1 MKEDIINRLQN
12 IVSLMETNGCVELS
26 EKLSDAI
33 HYSSTGT
40 ELLMKVR
47 YYLQLFL
54 KENNRI
60 STKDIFLIKEIIA
73 EINILLG

>member
-1 MKEDIINRLQN
+1 MREDIINRLQN
-12 IVSLMETNGCVELS
+12 IVFLIETKGYVELS

-40 ELLMKVR
+40 ELLMKSK
-47 YYLQLFL
+47 YYLQFFI
-54 KENNRI
+54 KENITI
-60 STKDIFLIKEIIA
+60 STEDLSLIKKVIA